1 MATLRTNYK
10 DDVLD
15 TSQNQERVYRVM
27 NGSTTVHASVSLEDI
42 TVYSQQGDSFGAAD
56 INATNAEVNGIN
68 ARIPY
73 TIVSLTQ
80 AQYDALATK
89 DANTI
94 YLTH

>member
-1 MATLRTNYK
+1 MATLKTNYK
-10 DDVLD
+10 DDVLN
-15 TSQNQERVYRVM
+15 TSQNQSRLYKVM
-27 NGSTTVHASVSLEDI
+27 NGSTTVHASVSLKDI
-42 TVYSQQGDSFGAAD
+42 TVYSQKGDSFGAAD
-56 INATNAEVNGIN
+56 FNATNAEVNGIN
-68 ARIPY
+68 SRIPF